1 MTFPEFLHFSKSE
14 IFLSS
19 PKKAI
24 PVKMNTYTSI
34 AKTAFAFIIIATLT
48 SCSASKESFSQRD
61 IQKAQKLIGLDF
73 SKKYTKTMHGY
84 LGRNLAGYDTMRTY
98 ELDYEVFPAVLFDPH
113 PSDFEKPTSGAR
125 PTWDIPDDVARPAN
139 LEEAAFYTIP
149 QLASLIKNRKVT
161 SLELTQMYLE
171 RLKRYNPTL
180 QCAITITEDLAIEQ
194 AKRADAELAAGNYH
208 GILHGIPY
216 GTKDLMA
223 VEGYPTTWGAKPYE
237 NQTLDYTATIIQ
249 KLEDAGA
256 VLVAKLVSGALARGD
271 VWFGGKT
278 KNPWDVKQGASG
290 SSAGPGSAVSAGL
303 VPFALGTETLGS
315 ITSPS
320 TRNGI
325 TGLRPTY
332 GRVSRSGVMSLSWS
346 MDKVGPMC
354 RNAEDCAIVFN
365 VIQGKDPKDQTT
377 SDVPFFYTQNLD
389 VTQLKIAYLQKDI
402 EKDTSASGENLR
414 QALEEMKK
422 MGIELISV
430 ELPTASPYNAFDIIL
445 RAESG
450 AFFDPLVLSEQVD
463 LMVEQHP
470 GSRANSLR
478 QSRFIPAIEY
488 LQANRHRRVLI
499 EQMHAIMKDVDVL
512 ISPTFGGRQLLITNL
527 TGHPVIAIPTGLDK
541 ENHPTSLTLVGN
553 LYDEGK
559 IIALAKALQERTTFD
574 EMHPPNF
581 VVKP

>member
-1 MTFPEFLHFSKSE
+1 MQD
-14 IFLSS
+14 
-19 PKKAI
+19 
-24 PVKMNTYTSI
+24 NTYNSI
-34 AKTAFAFIIIATLT
+34 ATSLLLFVFGLAIT
-48 SCSASKESFSQRD
+48 SCGSSKASFSQRD

-73 SKKYTKTMHGY
+73 SKDQAKMMHNY
-84 LGRNLAGYDTMRTY
+84 LDRNLNGYDTMRTY
-98 ELDYEVFPAVLFDPH
+98 DLSYEVFPAVLFDPH
-113 PSDFEKPTSGAR
+113 PTGFVKPTFGNS
-125 PTWDIPDDVARPAN
+125 PTWTTPNDIERPSD

-149 QLASLIKNRKVT
+149 QLASLIKNKKVT
-161 SLELTQMYLE
+161 SLELTQMYLQ
-171 RLKRYNPTL
+171 RMKRYNPTL

-194 AKRADAELAAGNYH
+194 AKRADADLAAGNYR

-216 GTKDLMA
+216 GVKDLMA

-237 NQTLDYTATIIQ
+237 NQTLDYTATVVER
-249 KLEDAGA
+249 LEDAGA
-256 VLVAKLVSGALARGD
+256 VLIAKLVSGALARGD

-290 SSAGPGSAVSAGL
+290 SSAGSGSATSAGL
-303 VPFALGTETLGS
+303 VAFSLGTETLGS

-320 TRNGI
+320 TRNGV

-346 MDKVGPMC
+346 MDKVGPIC
-354 RNAEDCAIVFN
+354 RSAEDCAIVFN

-377 SDVPFFYTQNLD
+377 SEVPFFYNQNVD
-389 VTQLKIAYLQKDI
+389 VTKLKVAYLQKDI
-402 EKDTSASGENLR
+402 EKDTSEAGDNLR
-414 QALEEMKK
+414 EALEEMKK

-430 ELPTASPYNAFDIIL
+430 ELPNASPYNAFDIIL
-445 RAESG
+445 RSESG
-450 AFFDPLVLSEQVD
+450 AFFDELVRSEQVD
-463 LMVEQHP
+463 LMVEQNA

-478 QSRFIPAIEY
+478 QSRFIPAVEY

-499 EQMHAIMKDVDVL
+499 EQMHAIMQDIDVL

-553 LYDEGK
+553 LYDEGT
-559 IIALAKALQERTTFD
+559 ILALAKAFQEKTTFD
-574 EMHPPNF
+574 ELHPPNF
-581 VVKP
+581 VAKP